1 MTKNGNILIN
11 FASRKITNKK
21 SNEFRDHKA
30 CHQLSKTYYIDI
42 ERDLC
47 QDSSNA
53 ILPTYTHICTYI
65 FAQCLHV
72 YDFIR
77 NIFRQRN

>member
-11 FASRKITNKK
+11 FSSRKITNKK

-42 ERDLC
+42 E
-47 QDSSNA
+47 
-53 ILPTYTHICTYI
+53 
-65 FAQCLHV
+65 
-72 YDFIR
+72 
-77 NIFRQRN
+77 